1 MKYEENIPLQ
11 IIKLSLGWDRCY
23 LYVCVGGGGE
33 GGDRVGHL
41 VLSSLFI
48 ALSHIKGPYNLN
60 NQGMEHK
67 TNCSCVNGRKD
78 KCFFPL
84 L

>member
-1 MKYEENIPLQ
+1 MMKYEENIPLQ

-41 VLSSLFI
+41 VFVIPVYSLVSYKRPI
-48 ALSHIKGPYNLN
+48 QSEQSRHG
-60 NQGMEHK
+60 
-67 TNCSCVNGRKD
+67 T
-78 KCFFPL
+78 
-84 L
+84 

>member
-1 MKYEENIPLQ
+1 MKKIFHSRS
-11 IIKLSLGWDRCY
+11 LSYHWDGIDVICM
-23 LYVCVGGGGE
+23 CVGGGG
-33 GGDRVGHL
+33 GGGNRVGHL